1 MNLMVPELMGILTR
15 GLRPAVMIGVL
26 LIALLATTS
35 CNTTKYLAENE
46 ELLTS
51 YRIKLAD
58 PKNVDNRSDVAY
70 ELSTLAR
77 QKPNENFLFFWP
89 REYFYLDNN
98 KARDTTRMDRFLRN
112 TLGQPPAIY
121 SDSLSRLSTADMT
134 DYLRYL
140 GYFDAKSYHEADR
153 GKRKKVNLIYHVEA
167 GRRYIIDSVKFSSP
181 EPILDSLL
189 QEARATSELKTG
201 EPLDLNKFDQE
212 KADISRLL
220 RNQGFAFFSG
230 AYFDKLEIDTSRR
243 SGYAD
248 VFLSILP
255 SREANSY
262 ARFRVG
268 KVTVLTDFTPL
279 ATGEGYRLDTMIDGV
294 RFLTNEPYFRMRPEL
309 LRKNIFLR
317 RGELH
322 DREDLEK
329 TNLSLNGLGIYRF
342 VRINQQIDS
351 TGENVLDY
359 QIQLT
364 PSNRMS
370 IGADLDLNYTNRN
383 GGFGAGNLLGV
394 SLSPTFQ
401 NRNVFGGG
409 ELLVASLRGG
419 VEIDPL
425 AGISTDTFFRTID
438 LAANLSLYLP
448 RFKDFGLYG
457 LLNKVPSP
465 LGGKIVSTNFLNQ
478 LRERASTRYSFGYE
492 ALKIQQFFSQTLLSA
507 RLGYDFKRSQTTNYR
522 INHLAVDILVPVI
535 EPRFELILQESE
547 FLRRSI
553 GEQYFFSLF
562 FRNIEY
568 TRNGRTDRRGR
579 SVSFNGN
586 FEVAGAEVSL
596 LNDLVN
602 VFSDE
607 DRILKPTK
615 TATYAKYTRAS
626 ADVRYLKNYTPST
639 SFAARFFLGA
649 ARDFGGA
656 DEAVPYVKQFFA
668 GGANSM
674 RAWQPRALGPG
685 GYVDTLSL
693 TSNNNL
699 RLFQTGDFRAE
710 LNLEYRFPIASF
722 FRGALFA
729 DIGNVWTL
737 DSIPDRPG
745 SQFIFRKRP
754 TPDGS
759 FVHQPFYR
767 QLAVGMGT
775 GIRIDLSYFI
785 FRLDVS
791 LPMRY
796 NYPQQGRG
804 EPLTRDGSPIRER
817 DYWRRFNS
825 FGFSDLTFQLG
836 LGYPF

>member
-1 MNLMVPELMGILTR
+1 MNFMVPELMGILAR
-15 GLRPAVMIGVL
+15 GLRPAGTIGVL

-35 CNTTKYLAENE
+35 CNTTKYLAQNE

-51 YRIKLAD
+51 SRIKLAD
-58 PKNVDNRSDVAY
+58 PKNVDNRADVTY
-70 ELSTLAR
+70 ELSTLSR
-77 QKPNENFLFFWP
+77 QQPNENFLFFWP

-112 TLGQPPAIY
+112 TIGQRPAIY
-121 SDSLSRLSTADMT
+121 SDSLSRLSTEGMT
-134 DYLRYL
+134 EYLRYL
-140 GYFDAKSYHEADR
+140 GYFDAKTYHEADR

-167 GRRYIIDSVKFSSP
+167 GRRYIIDSVHFSSQ

-189 QEARATSELKTG
+189 QMALATSELKTG
-201 EPLDLNKFDQE
+201 EPLDLNKFDRE
-212 KADISRLL
+212 KARISQLL
-220 RNQGFAFFSG
+220 RNRGYAFFSG

-255 SREANSY
+255 PTKASSY
-262 ARFRVG
+262 ERYRVG
-268 KVTVLTDFTPL
+268 KVTVLTDFTPIG
-279 ATGEGYRLDTMIDGV
+279 AGEGYQLDTIIDGV
-294 RFLTNEPYFRMRPEL
+294 RFLTNEPYFRMRPQL

-317 RGELH
+317 RGEQH
-322 DREDLEK
+322 NREDLEK

-351 TGENVLDY
+351 TAENVLDY

-364 PSNRMS
+364 PNNRMS
-370 IGADLDLNYTNRN
+370 FGADFDVNYTNRN
-383 GGFGAGNLLGV
+383 GGFGAGNLLGLG
-394 SLSPTFQ
+394 LSPTFQ

-425 AGISTDTFFRTID
+425 AGIQTDTFFRTID

-448 RFKDFGLYG
+448 RFKDFGLYRF
-457 LLNKVPSP
+457 LNNIPSP
-465 LGGKIVSTNFLNQ
+465 LGGKLVSDDFLSQ
-478 LRERASTRYSFGYE
+478 LKERASTRYSFGYE
-492 ALKIQQFFSQTLLSA
+492 SLNIKQFFAQTLLSA

-522 INHLAVDILVPVI
+522 INHLAIDVLDPVI
-535 EPRFELILQESE
+535 EPRFELILEESE

-553 GEQYFFSLF
+553 SEQYFFSLF
-562 FRNIEY
+562 FRNLEY

-579 SVSFNGN
+579 SLSFNGN

-602 VFSDE
+602 AFGEE
-607 DRILKPTK
+607 DRVLQPTK
-615 TATYAKYTRAS
+615 SATYAKYALAS
-626 ADVRYLKNYTPST
+626 ADIRYLKKYTPST

-656 DEAVPYVKQFFA
+656 NEAVPYVKQFFA

-685 GYVDTLSL
+685 GFVDELSL
-693 TSNNNL
+693 NSDNNL
-699 RLFQTGDFRAE
+699 RLFQTGDLRAE

-745 SQFIFRKRP
+745 SQFILKKRP

-775 GIRIDLSYFI
+775 GMRVDLSYFI

-796 NYPQQGRG
+796 NYPQEGQGV
-804 EPLTRDGSPIRER
+804 EITRDGSPIRER